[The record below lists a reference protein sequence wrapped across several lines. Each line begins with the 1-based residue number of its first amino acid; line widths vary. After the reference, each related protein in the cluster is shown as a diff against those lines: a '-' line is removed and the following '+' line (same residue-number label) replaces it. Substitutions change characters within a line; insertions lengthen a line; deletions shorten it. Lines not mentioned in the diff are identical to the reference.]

1 MNDMF
6 QRAVAIVLDEEGVFS
21 DDNRDP
27 GGMTKYGIS
36 AKAYPRLDIK
46 NMTLVQAK
54 SLYLTDYWLRNR
66 CDKMPWWAA
75 LCVFDASVNQG
86 VRPAARMMQQ
96 AVGVFQDDQIGP
108 VTLKAIRSA
117 DPLETMATFQVLRNF
132 RYLDTATFDV
142 HGKGWL
148 RRLHKTSARAMQD
161 QTDVSV

>member
-6 QRAVAIVLDEEGVFS
+6 QRAVAIVLAEEGVFS
-21 DDNRDP
+21 DDERDP
-27 GGMTKYGIS
+27 GGETKYGIS

-66 CDKMPWWAA
+66 CEKMPWWAA

-108 VTLKAIRSA
+108 VTLKAIGSA
-117 DPLETMATFQVLRNF
+117 NPLETMATYQTLRAY
-132 RYLDTATFDV
+132 RYFNTIQFDV
-142 HGKGWL
+142 YGKGWL
-148 RRLHKTSARAMQD
+148 RRLHKTSARSLQD
-161 QTDVSV
+161 QADVSV